1 MKGISHAA
9 LSQGKNPGRNAG
21 TPASGVPTSVAS
33 RRPLSDWLP
42 TSVRE
47 IKALGWEWVDVI
59 LFTGDAYVDHPSFG
73 PAVIGRLLQ
82 AEGYRVAIVPQ
93 PNWRDDLR
101 DFTKLGR
108 PRLFFGVSAGNMDSM
123 VNHYTA
129 NLRLRSDDAYTAG
142 GVAGFRPDYAVTTY
156 TRILKRLYPDVPVI
170 IGGIEASLRRFTHYD
185 YWSDSLKPSVLVD
198 SGADLLI
205 YGMGD
210 KVIGEVARA
219 LHNGFNAK
227 LLRKLRQVAF
237 IADTAYVER
246 MGDEVIRLHSYEQC
260 LQEPK
265 AFGENF
271 VKIETESNKME
282 QRPLAEP
289 VGKRW
294 VVVNAPHATLTEAEL
309 DRSFDLPYTRLP
321 HPRYEGKGPIPAY
334 EMIKFSVNLHR
345 GCFGGCSFC
354 TISAHQGKFI
364 SSRSESSILREV
376 EALTHLPGF
385 KGYLSDLGGPSANM
399 YRMHGRNQ
407 AACARCTRASCAFP
421 KLCPNLDNSHAA
433 LLSLYRKVTAMP
445 GIKKAFIGSGIRYDL
460 FDSQDYLR
468 EVVLRHVSGRL
479 KVAPEHTED
488 HVLQLMRKPPFE
500 MFRRLNADFCQICQQ
515 EGLRYQLIPYFISSH
530 PGCTERDMEALS
542 RETAQ
547 LDFHLE
553 QVQDFTPT
561 PMTLS
566 SVMFYTGI
574 DPYTGEKVYVART
587 QEEKRRQKS
596 YFFLRP
602 SISKRSS
609 NMPVRGV
616 TTRFSRGTQHPGTSD
631 TVHGAGKTGHGSSKP
646 LRDFRNDRPGKS
658 HRRK

>member
-289 VGKRW
+289 VGERW

-542 RETAQ
+542 RETTQ

-596 YFFLRP
+596 YFFSRP
-602 SISKRSS
+602 SISKRFS
-609 NMPVRGV
+609 NMPGRGV
-616 TTRFSRGTQHPGTSD
+616 STRFSRGTQRSGTSD
-631 TVHGAGKTGHGSSKP
+631 TVHGAGKTGHVSGKP
-646 LRDFRNDRPGKS
+646 LRDFSNDRPGKS